1 MSELGQPRRL
11 SGLGMS
17 ASPPTPD
24 VGLQRSEPTLRANS
38 GIGKSSIPLSQFRA
52 FFLKLDLAIALIG
65 LK

>member
-24 VGLQRSEPTLRANS
+24 VWLQRSEPTLRANS
-38 GIGKSSIPLSQFRA
+38 GNGKVVDPTVLIPGILS
-52 FFLKLDLAIALIG
+52 KN
-65 LK
+65 